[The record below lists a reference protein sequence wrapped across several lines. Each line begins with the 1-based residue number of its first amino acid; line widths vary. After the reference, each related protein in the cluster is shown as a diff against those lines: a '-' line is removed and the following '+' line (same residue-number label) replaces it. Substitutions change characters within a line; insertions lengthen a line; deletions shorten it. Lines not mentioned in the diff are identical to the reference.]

1 MVELFESLWN
11 EYMLIATLAIG
22 ISVALLSIIYQIGK
36 MLSNKKM
43 VDWARYEVYQSL
55 GSMVIIAVV
64 FLVLSSITSVML
76 LAIEAGHEGDPYV
89 GFSCSGTTSPYTC
102 TFSEYTMPPGEFQ
115 APAPTIR
122 ECTKDCHIELA
133 KSYLNSTFNVIRY
146 YSASQICMA
155 GWITLMSDTELSFN
169 PLHQLSFIGKLSV
182 FNKFTRHLPVTKFVP
197 FGGCQLVDQ
206 SYEFMIAAT
215 TDLLGVLKGNWIM
228 MNLVQ
233 YAIFPLFLVL
243 GIILRS
249 VSPTRKLGGLLIAI
263 ALVLYFFYP
272 AVVIMQGVLISPNE
286 QLLQLDS
293 GCPAQASIL
302 GEQTAEGWNPVTKM
316 FLSVKDAS
324 GNSNPICPT
333 AGFMVVGYD
342 GIFSQ
347 SAAITV
353 WVTVQFIIT
362 VYLVAM
368 MIMELSPLFG
378 GDVEVAGISRLL

>member
-1 MVELFESLWN
+1 MVDLLESLWN
-11 EYMLIATLAIG
+11 EYMLVSVLVIG
-22 ISVALLSIIYQIGK
+22 ISIALLSIIYQIGK

-64 FLVLSSITSVML
+64 FLVLASINSVLL

-89 GFSCSGTTSPYTC
+89 GFKCFGSTC
-102 TFSEYTMPPGEFQ
+102 TYSEYTMPPGEFQ
-115 APAPTIR
+115 APAPTTV
-122 ECTKDCHIELA
+122 ECSKDCHIELA
-133 KSYLNSTFNVIRY
+133 KSYLNSTFNVVRY
-146 YSASQICMA
+146 YAASQVCMA
-155 GWITLMSDTELSFN
+155 GWITLMSDSEMSFRPFKHLS
-169 PLHQLSFIGKLSV
+169 LIGGLRGLRT
-182 FNKFTRHLPVTKFVP
+182 FTKYLPAFSFVP

-206 SYEFMIAAT
+206 SYEFMISSM

-272 AVVIMQGVLISPNE
+272 AVVILQGVLISPNE
-286 QLLQLDS
+286 QLLQLNS
-293 GCPAQASIL
+293 GCPAQKSIL
-302 GEQTAEGWNPVTKM
+302 GEQTAGGWNPITKM
-316 FLSVKDAS
+316 FLSVKDAN
-324 GNSNPICPT
+324 GNNNPICPA

-342 GIFSQ
+342 GIFSMT
-347 SAAITV
+347 AAITV

-362 VYLVAM
+362 IYLVAM

>member
-11 EYMLIATLAIG
+11 EYMLVAALVIG
-22 ISVALLSIIYQIGK
+22 ISIVLLSIIYQIGK

-64 FLVLSSITSVML
+64 FLVLSSINSVLL

-89 GFSCSGTTSPYTC
+89 GFSCSGSTC

-122 ECTKDCHIELA
+122 ECTTGCHIELA

-146 YSASQICMA
+146 YAASQICMA
-155 GWITLMSDTELSFN
+155 GWITLMSDSDLSFK
-169 PLHQLSFIGKLSV
+169 PLASLSFIGKLRI
-182 FNKFTRHLPVTKFVP
+182 FNTFARHLPMSKFVP

-206 SYEFMIAAT
+206 SYEFMITAT

-243 GIILRS
+243 GIVLRS

-272 AVVIMQGVLISPNE
+272 AVIILQGVLISPNE
-286 QLLQLDS
+286 QLLQLNS

-316 FLSVKDAS
+316 FLSVKDAA

-342 GIFSQ
+342 GIFSM

-362 VYLVAM
+362 IYLVAM